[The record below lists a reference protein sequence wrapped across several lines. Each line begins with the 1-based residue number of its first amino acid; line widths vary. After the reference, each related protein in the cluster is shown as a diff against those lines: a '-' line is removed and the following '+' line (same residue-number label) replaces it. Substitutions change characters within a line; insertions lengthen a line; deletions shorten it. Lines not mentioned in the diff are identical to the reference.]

1 MEKRKDFKFEIG
13 DIVQVADKENSSL
26 ITHGGKEYKEHLKVV
41 FRFYDGDII
50 AYVLDTGDDDVCV
63 VTDEPF
69 IALEQP
75 CGDNDTAIQQESPE
89 SQDADDENDDQF
101 YFGYVF
107 HINKRPV
114 AANDLDDAIRI
125 FKLQHGTEFIESIKA
140 EDKLTLIQKMK

>member
-13 DIVQVADKENSSL
+13 DIVQVADKKNSELVS
-26 ITHGGKEYKEHLKVV
+26 HNGKSYKEHLKVV
-41 FRFYDGDII
+41 FRFFDGAINV
-50 AYVLDTGDDDVCV
+50 YVLDTGDDDTCII
-63 VTDEPF
+63 TDEQF
-69 IALEQP
+69 IALEQS

-101 YFGYVF
+101 YLGYVF

-114 AANDLDDAIRI
+114 AANDLEDAIRI

>member
-13 DIVQVADKENSSL
+13 DIVQVADKKNSELVSRDNS
-26 ITHGGKEYKEHLKVV
+26 IYKEHLKVV
-41 FRFYDGDII
+41 FRFFDGVIN
-50 AYVLDTGDDDVCV
+50 AYVLDTGDDSLCV
-63 VTDEPF
+63 LSEEPF
-69 IALEQP
+69 LALEQS

-89 SQDADDENDDQF
+89 SQDADGENDDQF